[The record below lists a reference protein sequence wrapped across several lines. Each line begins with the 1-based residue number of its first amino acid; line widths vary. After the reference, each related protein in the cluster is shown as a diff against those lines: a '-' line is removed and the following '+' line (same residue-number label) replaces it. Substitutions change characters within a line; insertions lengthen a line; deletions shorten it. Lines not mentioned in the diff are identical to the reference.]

1 MQNGKAMGFYSA
13 SVLDSIDGITDSLP
27 LCSDLAVINKY
38 ASRIPNG
45 LSIPCAV
52 LKEIEIKEKSRD
64 NGYGKMGLQDFDRQ
78 SKERGAVM
86 ALVRVGWTGDPIL
99 AIKANNLGFYK
110 KTRLACNLPRS

>member
-1 MQNGKAMGFYSA
+1 MQRFSGYQQ
-13 SVLDSIDGITDSLP
+13 I
-27 LCSDLAVINKY
+27 CE
-38 ASRIPNG
+38 RIPNG

-99 AIKANNLGFYK
+99 AIKANHLGFYK